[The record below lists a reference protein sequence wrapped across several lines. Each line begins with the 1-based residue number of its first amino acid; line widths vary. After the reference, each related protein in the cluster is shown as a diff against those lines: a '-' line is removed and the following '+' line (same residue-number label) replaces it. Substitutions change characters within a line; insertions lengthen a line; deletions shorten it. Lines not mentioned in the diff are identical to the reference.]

1 MDEKRIIDMLFD
13 RNENGI
19 KEATA
24 EFGRLCHSIA
34 FNILDNHA
42 DADECVNDAM
52 LALWNTVP
60 PNRPESLKAYVC
72 KITRNQALQKYEF
85 KNRQK
90 RGSATVPL
98 SELEGILSE
107 DTLSTHISA
116 QELGALIS
124 KFLRREK
131 KNERAL
137 FLRRYW
143 FFDSL
148 KEISVRFG
156 FSESKIKSI
165 LWRQRSRL
173 KDFLKKEGFDI

>member
-72 KITRNQALQKYEF
+72 KITRN
-85 KNRQK
+85 RQK

-124 KFLRREK
+124 KFLRHEK
-131 KNERAL
+131 KNERAI

>member
-1 MDEKRIIDMLFD
+1 MDEKQIIDMLFA
-13 RNENGI
+13 RNEDGI
-19 KEATA
+19 KEAAAT
-24 EFGRLCHSIA
+24 FGRLCHSIA
-34 FNILDNHA
+34 FNILNDHD

-52 LALWNTVP
+52 LALWNSVP
-60 PNRPESLKAYVC
+60 PNRPENLKAYVC
-72 KITRNQALQKYEF
+72 KITRNQALHKYEF

-90 RGSATVPL
+90 RGGATVPL

-124 KFLRREK
+124 KFLRQEK
-131 KNERAL
+131 KNERAI

-148 KEISVRFG
+148 TEISTRFG

>member
-1 MDEKRIIDMLFD
+1 MDEKQIIDMLFA
-13 RNENGI
+13 RNEDGI
-19 KEATA
+19 KEAAAT
-24 EFGRLCHSIA
+24 FGRLCHSIA
-34 FNILDNHA
+34 FNILNDHD

-60 PNRPESLKAYVC
+60 PSKPENLKAYVC

-90 RGSATVPL
+90 RGGATVPL

-107 DTLSTHISA
+107 DSLASFVSA
-116 QELGALIS
+116 KELGALIS
-124 KFLRREK
+124 KFLQHEK
-131 KNERAL
+131 KNERAI

-148 KEISVRFG
+148 TEISTRFG